1 MDLQIIQSKIYTIRG
16 YKVML
21 DFDLAELY
29 QTETK
34 ILKRAVKRNIARF
47 PPDFM
52 FTLTGEEFTNLR
64 CQIGTSSWGGSRY
77 EPFAFTQEGIAMLS
91 GVLRSDVAVQV
102 NISIMRA
109 FVLMRQ
115 MIINYEEILKR
126 IEELEESTDAQFSE
140 IYQALTRLRSKQEKD
155 KERRP
160 IGYLPAS
167 D

>member
-1 MDLQIIQSKIYTIRG
+1 MRS
-16 YKVML
+16 
-21 DFDLAELY
+21 
-29 QTETK
+29 
-34 ILKRAVKRNIARF
+34 
-47 PPDFM
+47 
-52 FTLTGEEFTNLR
+52 
-64 CQIGTSSWGGSRY
+64 QIGTSSWGGSRY

-91 GVLRSDVAVQV
+91 GVLRSDIAVQV
-102 NISIMRA
+102 NISITRA

-140 IYQALTRLRSKQEKD
+140 IYQALTQLLSQQEKD

-160 IGYLPAS
+160 IGYLPGG

>member
-52 FTLTGEEFTNLR
+52 FTLTEEEFTNLR

-109 FVLMRQ
+109 SVLMRQ
-115 MIINYEEILKR
+115 MIIN
-126 IEELEESTDAQFSE
+126 
-140 IYQALTRLRSKQEKD
+140 
-155 KERRP
+155 
-160 IGYLPAS
+160 
-167 D
+167 

>member
-1 MDLQIIQSKIYTIRG
+1 
-16 YKVML
+16 
-21 DFDLAELY
+21 
-29 QTETK
+29 
-34 ILKRAVKRNIARF
+34 
-47 PPDFM
+47 M

-140 IYQALTRLRSKQEKD
+140 IYQALTRLLSKQEKD